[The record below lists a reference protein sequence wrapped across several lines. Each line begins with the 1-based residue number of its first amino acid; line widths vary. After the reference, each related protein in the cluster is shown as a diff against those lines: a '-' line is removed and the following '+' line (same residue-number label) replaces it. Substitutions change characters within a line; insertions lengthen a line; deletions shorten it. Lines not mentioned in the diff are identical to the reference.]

1 MSKKSI
7 LKVLS
12 LSLAASVVATSF
24 ASAAD
29 LRMSWWGGD
38 SRHVATQKALEYCTT
53 KTGHKVKAEFSGFE
67 GYLEK
72 LTTQMAGST
81 EADIVQVDWPWL
93 FQFSKNGTGFAD
105 LKQFAGDLDLT
116 QWNDGQLAPA
126 TIGGKLNGVPVSVT
140 GGVYYFNDEIYK
152 KAGLE
157 IPKNW
162 DDLAAAAKKMNPDG
176 VYPFDSTRVI
186 LMLMIEAFTAQI
198 SGQEFVK
205 PGTNELA
212 WTAADIAGALKH
224 YQWMVDNGI
233 VRSAKDAAGVGNV
246 EIFDDPAWVTGRIGG
261 TYFWDSTYSKYNDPL
276 TVGKLV
282 PAAPLK
288 IEGAK
293 SDGVYKKP
301 SMVFSISKHSKDP
314 KAAAQVLNCLLN
326 DKDAILILGDSRGL
340 PASAIALS
348 TLGEAGKL
356 TKERLE
362 GAKVVAESTGPIMSP
377 MIEHP
382 SVQEVFK
389 DTIEQFAYGQLTAD
403 EAGEEMVNGLTRA
416 LRRL

>member
-1 MSKKSI
+1 MSKTSI
-7 LKVLS
+7 LAAF
-12 LSLAASVVATSF
+12 SLALATSVVSTSV

-38 SRHVATQKALEYCTT
+38 GRHVATQKALDYCTT
-53 KTGHKVKAEFSGFE
+53 KTGHKVKAEFAGFE

-81 EADIVQVDWPWL
+81 EADIIQVDWPWL
-93 FQFSKNGTGFAD
+93 FQFSKEGEGFAD
-105 LKQFAGDLDLT
+105 LRQLSGDLDLS
-116 QWNDGQLAPA
+116 QWNESQLAPA
-126 TIGGKLNGVPVSVT
+126 TIEGKLNGVPVSVT
-140 GGVYYFNDEIYK
+140 GATYYFSDEIYK

-157 IPKNW
+157 LPKSW

-186 LMLMIEAFTAQI
+186 LMLMIEAFAAQI

-212 WTAADIAGALKH
+212 WTAQDIAGALKH

-233 VRSAKDAAGVGNV
+233 VRSAKEAAGVGNV
-246 EIFDDPAWVTGRIGG
+246 EIFDDPAWVSGRIGG
-261 TYFWDSTYSKYNDPL
+261 TFFWDSTYSKYDDPL
-276 TVGKLV
+276 TVGKLI
-282 PAAPLK
+282 PMAPLK

-293 SDGVYKKP
+293 SDGIYKKP
-301 SMVFSISKHSKDP
+301 SMVFSISRHSKDP
-314 KAAAQVLNCLLN
+314 KAAAQVVNCLLN

-340 PASAIALS
+340 PASAIAKA
-348 TLGEAGKL
+348 TLEKAGKL
-356 TKERLE
+356 SRERLE
-362 GAKVVAESTGPIMSP
+362 GAKIVAAATGPVMSP
-377 MIEHP
+377 LIEHP

-389 DTIEQFAYGQLTAD
+389 DVIEQFAYGQMTAE
-403 EAGEEMVNGLTRA
+403 EAGEEMIDGLTKA

>member
-1 MSKKSI
+1 MRKKSI
-7 LKVLS
+7 LAALS
-12 LSLAASVVATSF
+12 LSLATSVVATSV

-38 SRHVATQKALEYCTT
+38 GRHVATQKALDYCTT
-53 KTGHKVKAEFSGFE
+53 KTGHKVKAEFAGFE

-81 EADIVQVDWPWL
+81 EADIIQVDWPWL
-93 FQFSKNGTGFAD
+93 FQFSKEGEGFAD
-105 LKQFAGDLDLT
+105 LKQFSGDLDLS
-116 QWNDGQLAPA
+116 QWNDSQLAPA
-126 TIGGKLNGVPVSVT
+126 MIEGKLNGVPVSVT
-140 GGVYYFNDEIYK
+140 GATYYFSDEIYR

-157 IPKNW
+157 LPKSW
-162 DDLAAAAKKMNPDG
+162 EDLAAAAKKMNPDG

-186 LMLMIEAFTAQI
+186 LMLMIEAFAAQI

-212 WTAADIAGALKH
+212 WTAEDIAGALKH

-233 VRSAKDAAGVGNV
+233 VRSAKDAAAVGNV
-246 EIFDDPAWVTGRIGG
+246 EIFDDPAWVSGRIGG
-261 TYFWDSTYSKYNDPL
+261 TYFWDSTYSKYDDPL

-301 SMVFSISKHSKDP
+301 SMVFAISRHSKDQ
-314 KAAAQVLNCLLN
+314 KAAAQVINCLLN

-340 PASAIALS
+340 PASAIAKA
-348 TLGEAGKL
+348 TLEEAGKL
-356 TKERLE
+356 TRERLD
-362 GAKVVAESTGPIMSP
+362 GAKIVAEATGPVMSP
-377 MIEHP
+377 LIEHP

-389 DTIEQFAYGQLTAD
+389 DVIEQFAYGQMTAE
-403 EAGEEMVNGLTRA
+403 EAGEEMIDGLTRA

>member
-12 LSLAASVVATSF
+12 VTLAASVVATSF

-38 SRHVATQKALEYCTT
+38 GRHVATQKALEYCST
-53 KTGHKVKAEFSGFE
+53 KTGHKVKAEFAGFE

-81 EADIVQVDWPWL
+81 EADIIQVDWPWL
-93 FQFSKNGTGFAD
+93 FQFSKNGDGFAD
-105 LKQFAGDLDLT
+105 LKQFAGELDLT
-116 QWNDGQLAPA
+116 QWNDSQLAPA
-126 TIGGKLNGVPVSVT
+126 MINGKLNGVPVSVT
-140 GGVYYFNDEIYK
+140 GATFYFNDEIYK

-157 IPKNW
+157 TPKSW
-162 DDLAAAAKKMNPDG
+162 DDLAAAAKKLNPQG
-176 VYPFDSTRVI
+176 LYPFDTTRVI
-186 LMLMIEAFTAQI
+186 LMLMVEAFAAQI

-212 WTAADIAGALKH
+212 WTAEDIAGALKH

-233 VRSAKDAAGVGNV
+233 VRSAKDAAGVGNI

-261 TYFWDSTYSKYNDPL
+261 TYFWDSTYSKYDDPL
-276 TVGKLV
+276 TVGKLI
-282 PAAPLK
+282 PAAPLQ
-288 IEGAK
+288 IAGAK

-301 SMVFSISKHSKDP
+301 SMVFSISRHSKDP
-314 KAAAQVLNCLLN
+314 KAAAQVVNCLLN
-326 DKDAILILGDSRGL
+326 DKEAIMILGDSRGL
-340 PASAIALS
+340 PASAIAKS
-348 TLGEAGKL
+348 TLEAAGKL
-356 TKERLE
+356 TPERLE
-362 GAKVVAESTGPIMSP
+362 GAKIVAAASGPTMSP
-377 MIEHP
+377 LIEHP
-382 SVQEVFK
+382 TVQELFK
-389 DTIEQFAYGQLTAD
+389 DVIEQFAYGQLTAD
-403 EAGEEMVNGLTRA
+403 EAGQEIVDGLTKA